1 MPNIPDTPHWRVKAR
16 LCSATLLLVLPLF
29 AGASANA
36 SPAQQSISLQQALK
50 HTLKQNPALKVF
62 EFRKH
67 ALDGELATA
76 NLTPAYEL
84 SLTANNVAG
93 SKEFAG
99 TDQAEWT
106 VALSSSFEL
115 EEHRQART
123 ALASTGLGRLEAQY
137 QVEALA
143 ALGQVTRAYIQ
154 VLAAQERV
162 ALAQSAHKLAKKTLN
177 QVQARAKAG
186 AAPQADVLR
195 AQAAVSG
202 TQLDVSSML
211 KTLDYCKVALVALWG
226 ETQPDFTRAK
236 GDLYQFG
243 QDKPFEALYER
254 LLQNPAI
261 EVFAAQ
267 ERLQAANLRLTQTQS
282 SSDIS
287 WTLGVRQFQQSN
299 SNALMVGFSKPLFT
313 GSRNKGAVRT
323 ANARLNE
330 AAAQKDAALL
340 RLRTQLYL
348 AYSNRQQAMQSVKT
362 LTTQIVPALTQALDD
377 TRTAYQGGRYRYVDY
392 LSARQDL
399 IAARSALINAGA
411 AALSYGAEIEQ
422 LSAQPLTI
430 AIKAGQPHKF
440 AGQK

>member
-1 MPNIPDTPHWRVKAR
+1 MPNIPDAPHRRAKTRFCLSTV
-16 LCSATLLLVLPLF
+16 ATALLVLPF
-29 AGASANA
+29 CASALQE
-36 SPAQQSISLQQALK
+36 PQTISLQQALK
-50 HTLKQNPALKVF
+50 HTLNQNPSLKVF
-62 EFRKH
+62 EFRQQ
-67 ALDGELATA
+67 ALNGKLTTA

-84 SLTANNVAG
+84 SLSANNVAG
-93 SKEFAG
+93 SGDYTG

-162 ALAQSAHKLAKKTLN
+162 VLAQSALKLAQKTLA
-177 QVQARAKAG
+177 QVKARAKAG

-211 KTLDYCKVALVALWG
+211 QTLDYCKVALVALWG
-226 ETQPDFTRAK
+226 ETQPDFKQASGK
-236 GDLYQFG
+236 LYQFG
-243 QDKPFEALYER
+243 EDKSFDALYER
-254 LLQNPAI
+254 LLHNPAI

-267 ERLQAANLRLTQTQS
+267 ERVEAANLRLSQTQS

-287 WTLGVRQFQQSN
+287 WSLGVKQFQQSN
-299 SNALMVGFSKPLFT
+299 SSALMVGLSKPLFT

-323 ANARLNE
+323 ANARLHE
-330 AAAQKDAALL
+330 AAAEKDAALI

-348 AYSNRQQAMQSVKT
+348 AYNNRQQAIQSVKT
-362 LTTQIVPALTQALDD
+362 LTNEIVPALTQALND
-377 TRTAYQGGRYRYVDY
+377 TRKAYQGGRYRYVDY

-399 IAARSALINAGA
+399 IAARASLINAGA

-422 LSAQPLTI
+422 LSAQPLSI
-430 AIKAGQPHKF
+430 AIKAAQPHKF
-440 AGQK
+440 AGQEL